1 MCADF
6 NCTSTMPGFFCDP
19 TTCDC
24 VPTGP
29 TPTATPTP
37 PPPPTTTPTVTP
49 TPVVVVDH
57 LKCYKVKETSDTK
70 VNLKGI
76 VDLNSPQFGLEP
88 GCKIKRATKF
98 CVPVT
103 KTVDLTQTTIN
114 KQPVTLMPV
123 TGQALVDDYICYKIK
138 CEKVDLTANVKDQF
152 ATRTFVK
159 FNAKELCVPAR
170 KVP

>member
-1 MCADF
+1 
-6 NCTSTMPGFFCDP
+6 MPGFFCDP
-19 TTCDC
+19 AICDC
-24 VPTGP
+24 VPIVGPTSTP
-29 TPTATPTP
+29 TPTATPT
-37 PPPPTTTPTVTP
+37 TTPTPTVTP

-57 LKCYKVKETSDTK
+57 LKCYKVKEIPPVK
-70 VNLKGI
+70 LQGI
-76 VDLNSPQFGLEP
+76 VDLDSPQFGLEP
-88 GCKIKRATKF
+88 GCRIKRVTKF

-123 TGQALVDDYICYKIK
+123 IGQALVDDYICYKIK
-138 CEKVDLTANVKDQF
+138 CQKVDIAANVTDQF

-159 FNAKELCVPAR
+159 FNAQELCVPAR